1 MPKNFKQ
8 KKEKFQEPRIN
19 NELNGNYEVR
29 VVYPTNYTESDIN
42 FKLEYDS
49 KIMGLSAAKS
59 LADKIGLDII
69 EINPNQN
76 PPIMRIDDYN
86 KWLYKEKKKEKEAK
100 QNKTEVKEVQ
110 LSPNI
115 GKHDLEIKARKAKEF
130 IAEGDKVKV
139 VLSMRGRELS
149 RREESKRCFYEF
161 ILMVED
167 VAVPESMPRDE
178 GSRSTVVLKR
188 KKSFQQ

>member
-8 KKEKFQEPRIN
+8 KKERFQEPRIN
-19 NELNGNYEVR
+19 SELNGNYEVR

-49 KIMGLSAAKS
+49 KVMGLSAAKS
-59 LADKIGLDII
+59 LADKMGLDII

-76 PPIMRIDDYN
+76 PPIMRIDDYD

-100 QNKTEVKEVQ
+100 QNKTEIKEVQ

-115 GKHDLEIKARKAKEF
+115 GKHDLEIKARKTREF

-139 VLSMRGRELS
+139 VLSMRGRELA
-149 RREESKRCFYEF
+149 RREESKRCLYEF

-167 VAVPESMPRDE
+167 VAVPENMPRDE
-178 GSRSTVVLKR
+178 GPKAIFILK
-188 KKSFQQ
+188 KKK